1 MGEFETLKQQFPRV
15 RRGVPLKKH
24 TTFRIG
30 GAAKY
35 FFAARTSDELES
47 AVRTA
52 KELELPFFLLSGG
65 SNVLVSDNGFPGLVI
80 QIKNSKF
87 KIENS
92 AVRAE
97 AGVQMATLV
106 KETGK
111 RGLQGLEWAGGL
123 PGTLGGAVRGNAGA
137 FGGEIKDSVL
147 RGEAIDQ
154 KGKRRMFSKK
164 QCKFS
169 YRSSIFKERGYI
181 VLSATLQLKKGD
193 KKNIQTIA
201 KKHIQYRKEKH
212 PLEYPSAGS
221 IFKNCDLAKTP
232 KKMQEHFKDV
242 IKMDPFPVIPTAVI
256 IARANLPGLRCGGA
270 QVSEKH
276 PNYIVNRGDARA
288 KDVLELIAKVK
299 REIKNKFGV
308 DLEEEITIL

>member
-123 PGTLGGAVRGNAGA
+123 PGTLGGAVRGKKKREGGVGGVGRGGGVPGA
-137 FGGEIKDSVL
+137 LGGGGGGGGGLFWGGKKGFFFGG
-147 RGEAIDQ
+147 G
-154 KGKRRMFSKK
+154 
-164 QCKFS
+164 
-169 YRSSIFKERGYI
+169 
-181 VLSATLQLKKGD
+181 
-193 KKNIQTIA
+193 
-201 KKHIQYRKEKH
+201 RK
-212 PLEYPSAGS
+212 
-221 IFKNCDLAKTP
+221 
-232 KKMQEHFKDV
+232 
-242 IKMDPFPVIPTAVI
+242 
-256 IARANLPGLRCGGA
+256 
-270 QVSEKH
+270 
-276 PNYIVNRGDARA
+276 
-288 KDVLELIAKVK
+288 
-299 REIKNKFGV
+299 
-308 DLEEEITIL
+308 